1 MKLNDKEVLVCNCEG
16 TMDIDG
22 KALAKACLGG
32 AQKTTKKNSKSGNL
46 DVASH
51 LCRTQLDE
59 FQRLADAS
67 DGLLVAHACVLIEE
81 CETRNN
87 KVPAKGECPL
97 EERDSG
103 VNMVWAFCAC
113 SELGAPC

>member
-1 MKLNDKEVLVCNCEG
+1 LAPGVWERRSNRRLPLGGRLQMKLNDKEVLVCNCEG

-59 FQRLADAS
+59 FQRLAMLDEITFALERATQIARLRLQ
-67 DGLLVAHACVLIEE
+67 GLE
-81 CETRNN
+81 
-87 KVPAKGECPL
+87 
-97 EERDSG
+97 
-103 VNMVWAFCAC
+103 
-113 SELGAPC
+113 